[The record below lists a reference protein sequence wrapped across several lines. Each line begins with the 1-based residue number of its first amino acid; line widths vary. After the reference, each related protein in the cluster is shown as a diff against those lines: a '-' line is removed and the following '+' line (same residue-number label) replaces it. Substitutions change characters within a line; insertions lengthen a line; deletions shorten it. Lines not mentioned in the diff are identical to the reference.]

1 MKNKTTDKMTDMM
14 TDKMTEDEDLNDNM
28 PKLNLTMEIAEE
40 NFGEVDE
47 EINNLPDLDPN
58 NAVSFKPKFA
68 MFVIA
73 SFAYFAM
80 I

>member
-1 MKNKTTDKMTDMM
+1 MTDMM

-28 PKLNLTMEIAEE
+28 PKLNRTMVDDYSERAEE
-40 NFGEVDE
+40 NFGDVDE